1 MLKQIVKTEPASLRF
16 RTMLSSLT
24 ADVALCALRRLIPCP
39 DVIKNSMLNAAKH
52 ESFPAHE
59 C

>member
-1 MLKQIVKTEPASLRF
+1 MLKQIVRTEPDSLRF
-16 RTMLSSLT
+16 RTMATSLT
-24 ADVALCALRRLIPCP
+24 AVVALCALRRLISCP
-39 DVIKNSMLNAAKH
+39 DVIKNSMLNSAEH